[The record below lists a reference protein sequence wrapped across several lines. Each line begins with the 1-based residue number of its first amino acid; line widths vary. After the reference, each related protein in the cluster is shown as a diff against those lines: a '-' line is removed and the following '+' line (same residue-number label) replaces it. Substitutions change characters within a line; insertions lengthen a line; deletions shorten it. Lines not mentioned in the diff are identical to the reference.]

1 MSNLINIE
9 KEVKVINERISDI
22 YRILDIYNINDGDSI
37 KSIREELKIYKD
49 RLKEIANEE
58 LK

>member
-49 RLKEIANEE
+49 RLKEITNEE

>member
-9 KEVKVINERISDI
+9 KEIKVINERISDI

-49 RLKEIANEE
+49 RLKEITNEE